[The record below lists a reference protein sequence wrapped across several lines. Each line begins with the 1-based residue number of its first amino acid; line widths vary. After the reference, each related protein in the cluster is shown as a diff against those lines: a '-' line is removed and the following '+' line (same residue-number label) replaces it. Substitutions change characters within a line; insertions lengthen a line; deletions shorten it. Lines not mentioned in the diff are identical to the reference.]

1 MSREAKI
8 SKLSYLLGLEDQYI
22 DAIMGSTE
30 CFLFGVDRVVTDFN
44 LNDSNSSLGLII
56 RTTCEGIL
64 KADRY
69 VLRDAQLLL
78 GTSFTPTFPVLEA
91 MASTKATGVAEAI
104 TLLKSFGNSVVQLS
118 NYHQENP
125 QVQSLKYADRYK
137 KAIMTIRH
145 HVIMD
150 KKGVVAPLDF
160 DNAPGDVHEF
170 VGQRLPE
177 ELFFYISKG
186 MLGPEIPNWL
196 TSGEIVLSLPGG
208 VLDSEPYRRL
218 VIELL
223 NPYRSEALKIL
234 AESLNYYY
242 QSRVI
247 KVTPWVTQ
255 DTSNLTI
262 EIRYA
267 PAMKQKLAQW
277 KVRGAKIESTTG
289 NGEVSALGLSCYC
302 FY

>member
-1 MSREAKI
+1 
-8 SKLSYLLGLEDQYI
+8 
-22 DAIMGSTE
+22 MGSTE

-44 LNDSNSSLGLII
+44 LNDSTLSMISSA
-56 RTTCEGIL
+56 TCEGIL
-64 KADRY
+64 KADKDL
-69 VLRDAQLLL
+69 LRDAQLLL
-78 GTSFTPTFPVLEA
+78 GTSFTPTFPILETMSTTRSTTIADAVIVL
-91 MASTKATGVAEAI
+91 KG
-104 TLLKSFGNSVVQLS
+104 FHNSISQLFH
-118 NYHQENP
+118 YHRENP
-125 QVQSLKYADRYK
+125 RVKSTKYADRYK

-150 KKGVVAPLDF
+150 RKGVVAPLHF

-218 VIELL
+218 VIDLL
-223 NPYRSEALKIL
+223 NPFRSEALKIL

-247 KVTPWVTQ
+247 KVTPWVNQ

-277 KVRGAKIESTTG
+277 KVRGNQIESVVG
-289 NGEVSALGLSCYC
+289 KGEVGDSKLTCMDVPLTVCRTLISSCHVSDL
-302 FY
+302 